1 MHEYGL
7 LSLLPPLTA
16 IFLAI
21 LTRRILT
28 SLLVGVLLGALIVHH
43 GNPLNALTA
52 ACETHLW
59 GELIDPDHL
68 RVFAFTMTM
77 GAMVGVLHA
86 SGGMHGV
93 VRAVSRWATGRRSG
107 QLATWS
113 LGMAMF
119 FDDYANSLLL
129 GGLMRPLTDRLKI
142 SREKLAYLVDS
153 TAAPVAGLALIS
165 TWVATEIGYI
175 EKGFE
180 GVSGL
185 PDAVGWKMFVASI
198 PYRFYVLWALMM
210 VPIVAF
216 LKRDF
221 GPMLSAERKA
231 WKGESGENSALESE
245 PEENRLPEPDPQK
258 PARWVNAVLPVA
270 FTLAAT
276 ILLLNVTGTQSI
288 LLNATETQSTD
299 TSDEA
304 QSTDTSDETQ
314 STDTSDETQA
324 ADTSDASW
332 WDRLTAGDSYLALMY
347 GSLCGLLTA
356 AGLSWLQG
364 ILNLQQIRR
373 AASIG
378 ARQMI
383 PALTVLWLAWALS
396 GLTEKDYL
404 NTGNYLGDV
413 LKQALAPQWLPTLVF
428 LLAAAVAFSTGT
440 SWGTMALLTPLAIE
454 TAWAVLAREGVVSL
468 DDPILLGSIGG
479 VLAGAIFGDHCSPL
493 SDTTV
498 LSSRASGC
506 DLTAHVRTQLPY
518 ALVAAALAV
527 LLGTIPIG
535 FGVPAI
541 WLLPLGPL
549 ALIGIMWVFGRS
561 AEEN

>member
-93 VRAVSRWATGRRSG
+93 VRAVSKWATGRRSG

-276 ILLLNVTGTQSI
+276 ILLLNVTGSQSI
-288 LLNATETQSTD
+288 LLNATEAQSTD

-324 ADTSDASW
+324 ADTSDAS
-332 WDRLTAGDSYLALMY
+332 
-347 GSLCGLLTA
+347 
-356 AGLSWLQG
+356 
-364 ILNLQQIRR
+364 
-373 AASIG
+373 
-378 ARQMI
+378 
-383 PALTVLWLAWALS
+383 
-396 GLTEKDYL
+396 
-404 NTGNYLGDV
+404 
-413 LKQALAPQWLPTLVF
+413 
-428 LLAAAVAFSTGT
+428 ST
-440 SWGTMALLTPLAIE
+440 M
-454 TAWAVLAREGVVSL
+454 
-468 DDPILLGSIGG
+468 
-479 VLAGAIFGDHCSPL
+479 
-493 SDTTV
+493 
-498 LSSRASGC
+498 
-506 DLTAHVRTQLPY
+506 
-518 ALVAAALAV
+518 
-527 LLGTIPIG
+527 
-535 FGVPAI
+535 
-541 WLLPLGPL
+541 
-549 ALIGIMWVFGRS
+549 
-561 AEEN
+561 